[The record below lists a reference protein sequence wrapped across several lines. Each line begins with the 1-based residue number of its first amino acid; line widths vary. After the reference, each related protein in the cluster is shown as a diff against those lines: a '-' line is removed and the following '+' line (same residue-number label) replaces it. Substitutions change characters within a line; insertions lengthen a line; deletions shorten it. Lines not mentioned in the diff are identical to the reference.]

1 MERGRHRGE
10 SIFDEDEVMDQV
22 AGRLELLPER
32 ESRRAKAETLYR
44 ACVEIS
50 KQIILK
56 WACAHI
62 EPSFPGEG
70 GTRLVDEY
78 EPKGI
83 SCTDRIAG
91 RSSRMSCA
99 AGA

>member
-32 ESRRAKAETLYR
+32 ESRRAKVETLYR
-44 ACVEIS
+44 ACVQIP
-50 KQIILK
+50 KQLVLK

-62 EPSFPGEG
+62 EPSFQENEELAWPTSMDLRES
-70 GTRLVDEY
+70 LVQT
-78 EPKGI
+78 GLQ
-83 SCTDRIAG
+83 G
-91 RSSRMSCA
+91 A
-99 AGA
+99 ATE